1 MRALADFIMRGRVQA
16 TLVVVGCAALPL
28 LFWLSAAA
36 GSLVFLRR
44 GFKDASGVLA
54 WALLPALAWWYFGE
68 PRTLMVLLG
77 TLGLAALL
85 RAGQS
90 WNRVLLYSIAL
101 GLVYGVAL
109 GSVFREPI
117 ESLAQEIAK
126 ILPQMLDGIYQ
137 QLKVEERARL
147 EGLIA
152 PVLTGLIA
160 ALLQAVSV
168 LALML
173 GRYWQAALYNPGG
186 FGREFRAVR
195 LPLAVALGL
204 LVLILVGPNFGTE
217 LAMLTPLCTI
227 PLVFA
232 GLAVIHG
239 LVAQKRLAKFWLV
252 GMYVTL
258 LLFMQLIYPLLVVLA
273 IVDSLIDF
281 RGRGASSND
290 ADNGSANG
298 EG

>member
-1 MRALADFIMRGRVQA
+1 MRAMADFIMRGRVQA

-54 WALLPALAWWYFGE
+54 WALLPALAWWFFGE

-90 WNRVLLYSIAL
+90 WNRVLLSSIAL
-101 GLVYGVAL
+101 GLVYGAVL

-117 ESLAQEIAK
+117 DTLAQEIAK

-137 QLKVEERARL
+137 KLTVEERGRL

-195 LPLAVALGL
+195 LPFVAALVL

-232 GLAVIHG
+232 GLAVMHG
-239 LVAQKRLAKFWLV
+239 LVAQGRLAKFWLV
-252 GMYVTL
+252 GLYVTL

-281 RGRGASSND
+281 RGRGASKD